1 MTDTQS
7 KLADSL
13 AEVARELNA
22 PRDLDTTL
30 RTIVEVAARS
40 LNGIDHVGI
49 SIAHAGGTIETRA
62 ATDEF
67 VMKLDKLQYEL
78 GEGPCLHAIE
88 AEQLVRIEHAEH
100 DPRWPRFMQPAVE
113 MGLRSQL
120 GICLYA
126 DEKTLGGLNLYSTSS
141 ATIDPDVEHL
151 AELFAIHA
159 AVALGRTQRE
169 TQLQEA
175 LSTRQLIGQ
184 ATGIVMER
192 YGLDEGRA
200 FDYLLRVSSH
210 SNVKVRE
217 VAREIVDQ
225 ASPRRRAPEGEQLSS

>member
-1 MTDTQS
+1 MTDAPS
-7 KLADSL
+7 ELADSL

-22 PRDLDTTL
+22 PRGLDTTL
-30 RTIVEVAARS
+30 HTIVEVAARS
-40 LNGIDHVGI
+40 LDGIEHAGI
-49 SIAHAGGTIETRA
+49 SIAHAGGGIETHA

-67 VMKLDKLQYEL
+67 VMKLDSLQYEL

-100 DPRWPRFMQPAVE
+100 DPRWPRFMRPAFE
-113 MGLRSQL
+113 LGLRSQL

-126 DEKTLGGLNLYSTSS
+126 DERTLGGLNLYSTSS
-141 ATIDPDVEHL
+141 ATIDPGVEHL
-151 AELFAIHA
+151 AKLFAIHA
-159 AVALGRTQRE
+159 SVALGRTQRE

-175 LSTRQLIGQ
+175 LATRQLIGQ

-210 SNVKVRE
+210 SNIKVRE
-217 VAREIVDQ
+217 VAREVVDH
-225 ASPRRRAPEGEQLSS
+225 ASSRN